1 MDPEPTGT
9 CAGPLIRKKPV
20 PAKPR
25 LVFDL
30 QPVPVGTILKHEIE
44 VTWFDDRAKMTHSK
58 CIGGLP
64 LNLSV
69 MRRYFFNNPTIRS
82 LILWVQHTV
91 ELQYY

>member
-1 MDPEPTGT
+1 MDPEHIGT